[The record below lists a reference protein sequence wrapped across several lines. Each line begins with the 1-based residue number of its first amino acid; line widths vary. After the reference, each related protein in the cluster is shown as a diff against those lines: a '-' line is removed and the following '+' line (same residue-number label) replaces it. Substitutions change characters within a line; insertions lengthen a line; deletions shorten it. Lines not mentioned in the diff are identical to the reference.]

1 VCCGAGEYASPGDTS
16 CSACPAGTYSASG
29 AADCTSCPAGKYSN
43 ASGASECS
51 GNCAAGTYSLTTGA
65 TKSSV
70 CIPRCGPG
78 FFSTSTGEA
87 EFYSGTCFPCPLG
100 SDAPS
105 GSTTPTNCTCAAGFF
120 GPAGGPCEPCPSGTY
135 KAEAGSAA
143 FCTSC
148 PISGQW
154 SPTRSVSSSDCM
166 VIPKATVSEVCP
178 KPPVQHFGEPRF
190 KRCRLPWTWDD
201 LYAGHHNGSITY
213 YQGSLGMLRVTGRFE
228 TWVCLKGDPCANDL
242 TDTFFCYVYEE
253 QERKFVPWGP
263 NVVLRLLT
271 MPVTQDEVLHL
282 RAENKE
288 IKAENKEIKAE
299 NKKLKAKDKK
309 LEANLTALNNEFE
322 EFKAW
327 KATMT
332 SN

>member
-1 VCCGAGEYASPGDTS
+1 V
-16 CSACPAGTYSASG
+16 
-29 AADCTSCPAGKYSN
+29 
-43 ASGASECS
+43 
-51 GNCAAGTYSLTTGA
+51 
-65 TKSSV
+65 
-70 CIPRCGPG
+70 
-78 FFSTSTGEA
+78 FF
-87 EFYSGTCFPCPLG
+87 SGTCFPCPLG
-100 SDAPS
+100 FDAPS